1 VYADRRS
8 GVLLTRP
15 ILLEGDRLRI
25 NYATAAPGSI
35 RVGIVGDERH
45 NSIWPLSD
53 YAAENCDVIYGDEL
67 ECDVTWRGNPDL
79 SFLKGKTVRFK
90 FELTD
95 ADLYALQI
103 ADSKAP

>member
-1 VYADRRS
+1 M
-8 GVLLTRP
+8 LTRP

-35 RVGIVGDERH
+35 RVGIVLESG
-45 NSIWPLSD
+45 WPLSD

-67 ECDVTWRGNPDL
+67 ERDVTWHGSPDL
-79 SFLKGKTVRFK
+79 SFLKGKVIRFK

-103 ADSKAP
+103 ADSNTQ